1 MASDGDSLDHSGI
14 NEKWVGWHMP
24 IAAGEMARSRAY
36 IGPRGS
42 SAYRIKA
49 KEQIFHL
56 VCSNYTVSKVI
67 YTSF

>member
-1 MASDGDSLDHSGI
+1 MASNGDLFDCSGVD
-14 NEKWVGWHMP
+14 EKWVGWHTP
-24 IAAGEMARSRAY
+24 IAAGEMAHSRAY

>member
-1 MASDGDSLDHSGI
+1 MASNGDLFDCSGVD
-14 NEKWVGWHMP
+14 EKWVGWHMP
-24 IAAGEMARSRAY
+24 IAAGEMAHSQAY

-49 KEQIFHL
+49 NKQIFHL